1 MSADDSFDV
10 SMANGTRK
18 LLAAAGMTLVID
30 QKYHENA
37 SNFSSLLT
45 QVKAAKRD
53 TVFLASHETEAL
65 NFIRQAKSLDVNPNK
80 MKTFAALTSASSLHS

>member
-18 LLAAAGMTLVID
+18 LLAAAEMTLVID

-37 SNFSSLLT
+37 SDFP
-45 QVKAAKRD
+45 RC
-53 TVFLASHETEAL
+53 
-65 NFIRQAKSLDVNPNK
+65 
-80 MKTFAALTSASSLHS
+80 